1 MDLSTLKID
10 NEPATLELR
19 HPTTG
24 DKLDIKIHCVGMDSE
39 QFKTI
44 DRQLAKKRLLDAQ
57 KRGGLKKAVAGFDF
71 DEIEND
77 DLQRLAA
84 CITGWENV
92 TENEQALKFSR
103 EAAVDVMRKY
113 PWIKDQIADFI
124 GDRANFIKAS

>member
-1 MDLSTLKID
+1 MDLTTLKID
-10 NEPATLELR
+10 NEPATLDLR
-19 HPTTG
+19 HPATG
-24 DKLDIKIHCVGMDSE
+24 DKLDIQIQCVGMDSE

-84 CITGWENV
+84 CMTGWNNMEENG
-92 TENEQALKFSR
+92 EKLKFNR
-103 EAAVDVMRKY
+103 DTAVEVLRKY
-113 PWIKDQIADFI
+113 PWIKDQVADFI